1 MGKGIEELDYNKIDR
16 GLIAAAYKGYVASRV
31 NDRKTSADVDRE
43 LAEKLGNP
51 PNFNKIKRELAAL
64 LACAAHAEINSYYV
78 QHNDDGLKYDI
89 DLDKVLDKGN
99 FLEKYAVVI
108 TRLLSKQKD
117 NNIFAMPK
125 VLNKEEVEKLYLIHL
140 KVLQEEKAPKKHAP
154 GEALPIAQNSP

>member
-1 MGKGIEELDYNKIDR
+1 M
-16 GLIAAAYKGYVASRV
+16 
-31 NDRKTSADVDRE
+31 
-43 LAEKLGNP
+43 
-51 PNFNKIKRELAAL
+51 
-64 LACAAHAEINSYYV
+64 
-78 QHNDDGLKYDI
+78 
-89 DLDKVLDKGN
+89 
-99 FLEKYAVVI
+99 EKYAVVI